1 MKTYEEYIKIPY
13 KMEIIPDKDEGGYIA
28 IFPEL
33 PGCLTC
39 GDTLQEII
47 ENAQDAKCE
56 WIRAAM
62 ESGIDIPE
70 PADYGNFKLN
80 ISKSRPIDIKLSK
93 FTKKE
98 GISKDTLQA
107 IEAVINFEID
117 IPKSTDIEI
126 FKLNI
131 PKSLRKSLSKHA
143 KENGISVDQYCLYLL
158 TKSDALYS

>member
-39 GDTLQEII
+39 GDTFQEII

-62 ESGIDIPE
+62 ESGIEIPE
-70 PADYGNFKLN
+70 PTYDNFKLN
-80 ISKSRPIDIKLSK
+80 IYMMKGNQNGQNNRNPNPSPLYKIRAVSQIKRCRRHRRNR
-93 FTKKE
+93 
-98 GISKDTLQA
+98 QA
-107 IEAVINFEID
+107 GNKRRFSQD
-117 IPKSTDIEI
+117 
-126 FKLNI
+126 
-131 PKSLRKSLSKHA
+131 
-143 KENGISVDQYCLYLL
+143 
-158 TKSDALYS
+158 